1 MSVWW
6 CLHKNLWIS
15 VGSQKFQ
22 AGEHIHKP
30 AEWFTSAPQ
39 GQKLSSSVPVV
50 VHLYPFSYPLIY
62 SKLLNISKFLWVLW
76 TVRTNYLTWG
86 GSCEHPQ
93 FIAKSNRSVGI
104 LGTCC
109 LWLVFEVE
117 AVFGTEHLN
126 PRNLILTPVDRVKI
140 ELNCRIPSQC
150 LQKTG

>member
-6 CLHKNLWIS
+6 CLHKNHCGFTEIPGWWTHPS
-15 VGSQKFQ
+15 ASRVGHFNSTGTE
-22 AGEHIHKP
+22 A
-30 AEWFTSAPQ
+30 
-39 GQKLSSSVPVV
+39 LSSAPVV
-50 VHLYPFSYPLIY
+50 VHLCPCSYPLIY

-86 GSCEHPQ
+86 GGCENPQ
-93 FIAKSNRSVGI
+93 FIAKLNRSVGI

-109 LWLVFEVE
+109 VWLVSEVE

-126 PRNLILTPVDRVKI
+126 PRNLILTPVDWVKI
-140 ELNCRIPSQC
+140 ELNYRIPSQC